1 MRRFWR
7 WTDTSWLL
15 LYGEWNL
22 LLLTMYKGVVMS
34 AEITLENPDD
44 KCHQL
49 YYTEPRC
56 DDHPSGYKC
65 VCGPGFHWNKYKC
78 MSSALD
84 SRLEFRNKDPVR
96 YTLLLGKGFP
106 EVKNLTIA
114 FWVKANGSNMNQ
126 DTILSYKQDQT
137 INILRITSGN
147 NLVFKIFNK
156 YISTNISLANEVWT
170 HVVWT
175 WRMHDGNWRLY
186 VNGTKRQSG
195 RGASVNKAIPS
206 DGELVLG
213 QASREGAYFDTTYA
227 FVGDLSH
234 FNIWDYEMKRQAIRS
249 MYQSCVFMH
258 CGNVVQW
265 AEFRSGTRGA
275 MRLRWPSGLV
285 TKPCFDEHEA
295 ATTCDKHCSDVIGAQ
310 CNQEIVENIRWSRT
324 PADNNVSVTCP
335 GQEDLEGTNA
345 TVDSAIRPC
354 MRTADN
360 NGKWGEPI
368 IDGCISLSLLELKN
382 EFKSALRRP
391 VVAEVS
397 ILELADKLN
406 NHTKFNSY
414 TNPIDIATII
424 DLLGMLVETQ
434 GVSIHVVSWN
444 DGKDNY
450 ARTQTNY
457 NPTMVQT
464 KVFAQL
470 VTRIVDNLL
479 NRRNEVG
486 WNATEP
492 SGTEGEALMS
502 VMRNFSEVISR
513 RLEYHVKDRK
523 LSKGEAMIRQSKA
536 NISFKIQIWWI
547 EDPIFTTF
555 PDRVDRDLLELDP
568 QEGTVEL
575 LNENLKLSQRMS
587 GSPVFVG
594 VATFLYPS
602 FSRVLPNHFFK
613 RTKENNI
620 NTPVVALYLHIEK
633 EKITEN
639 LTSPVIISLP
649 YLDTFNI
656 SNPECVRLRPSTN
669 NRVFNQWTM
678 TTGEKNRWLR
688 DNCYIIRDHFRSGVC
703 ACHMQGVYAIT
714 TDMYNDNWDKGEK
727 RPNLM
732 NVASYIGCSV
742 SAALCL
748 ISFGMLTY
756 LRTSSSTAALHKNL
770 SLCIVFSQVVFMV
783 GIDKYDYKIVC
794 QVFAILLHYFFL
806 ATYSWIMNEA
816 FNLYIV
822 ITYSAH
828 SHRDSNE
835 SGSLMRY
842 YIIGWI
848 FPAVLV
854 GAFVGSHGE
863 TYYAPDMCWI
873 AWGHIWLFLGPAVG
887 IIAITILVLIFTA
900 KEHNENSYTQSEK
913 TNKTIQIHSKALWTQ
928 TILLTTIWS
937 FAFISLKMTDNIL
950 KYLYAMFNC
959 LQGAFFIVF
968 YFLLHEEVRA
978 VFKNE
983 RKKKN
988 LAMHGY
994 DYSDEQSLDS
1004 LESYSAILEKS
1015 NGDTLPLGKDSKALE
1030 SLKHRQRSQ
1039 IEVSSDD
1046 ASDCEMI
1053 TSV

>member
-1 MRRFWR
+1 MPKFCRLY
-7 WTDTSWLL
+7 DTGWLL

-22 LLLTMYKGVVMS
+22 LLLSAYIGVLLS
-34 AEITLENPDD
+34 DPSLEHPND
-44 KCHQL
+44 KCHAL
-49 YYTEPRC
+49 YYTEPKC
-56 DDHPSGYKC
+56 IDHPSGYGC
-65 VCGPGFHWNKYKC
+65 ECGPGFEWNKYKC

-84 SRLEFRNKDPVR
+84 SRLEFSRKKPVR
-96 YTLLLGKGFP
+96 YTLLLGKAFP
-106 EVKNLTIA
+106 QVSRLTVA
-114 FWVKANGSNMNQ
+114 FWVRAKGNYLDD
-126 DTILSYKQDQT
+126 DTILSYKHEEYT
-137 INILRITSGN
+137 NLLRITSRR
-147 NLVFKIFNK
+147 NLIFKIFRK
-156 YISTNISLANEVWT
+156 IITTNVTLANNVWN
-170 HVVWT
+170 HIAWT
-175 WRMHDGNWRLY
+175 WEKNEGSWSLY
-186 VNGTKRQSG
+186 VNGTKKQVGTGATENRSVPSG
-195 RGASVNKAIPS
+195 
-206 DGELVLG
+206 GELVLG
-213 QASREGAYFDTTYA
+213 QSSRPDAYFDTKYA

-234 FNIWDYEMKRQAIRS
+234 FNIWDSVMSGKAIRN
-249 MYQSCVFMH
+249 MYKSCVFMH

-285 TKPCFDEHEA
+285 TRPCFDEFEA
-295 ATTCDKHCSDVIGAQ
+295 AATCDKHCSDVIGAQ

-324 PADNNVSVTCP
+324 PADKNVSVPCP
-335 GQEDLEGTNA
+335 GQEDLEGTNS
-345 TVDSAIRPC
+345 TVDYATRPC
-354 MRTADN
+354 VRTEDN
-360 NGKWGEPI
+360 NGDWGEPQ
-368 IDGCISLSLLELKN
+368 IDDCISLSLLELKN
-382 EFKSALRRP
+382 EFKAALRTP
-391 VVAEVS
+391 IVAEIS

-414 TNPIDIATII
+414 TNPIDIATVI

-434 GVSIHVVSWN
+434 VVSIRDVFWE
-444 DGKDNY
+444 DGENSY
-450 ARTQTNY
+450 ARTQTDY
-457 NPTMVQT
+457 NPTMYQT
-464 KVFAQL
+464 KAFAQL
-470 VTRIVDNLL
+470 ITRIVDNLL
-479 NRRNEVG
+479 DRKNEVA

-502 VMRNFSEVISR
+502 VMRNFSEVISK

-523 LSKGEAMIRQSKA
+523 LSREEAMIRQSKA
-536 NISFKIQIWWI
+536 NIAFKIQIWWI
-547 EDPIFTTF
+547 EEPIFTTF
-555 PDRVDRDLLELDP
+555 PDRIDRDLFALEP
-568 QEGTVEL
+568 GEGTVEL
-575 LNENLKLSQRMS
+575 QNENLRLSQNLS

-594 VATFLYPS
+594 VSTFRYPS
-602 FSRVLPNHFFK
+602 YSRVLPNHLFK
-613 RTKENNI
+613 RTKENNV

-633 EKITEN
+633 EKITQN
-639 LTSPVIISLP
+639 LTSPVVISLP

-656 SNPECVRLRPSTN
+656 SNPECVRLRPSN
-669 NRVFNQWTM
+669 NPVFTEWTM
-678 TTGEKNRWLR
+678 STAGEKDRWLR
-688 DNCYIIRDHFRSGVC
+688 ESCYIVREHLRSGVC
-703 ACHMQGVYAIT
+703 ACHVQGVYAIT

-742 SAALCL
+742 SAVLCL
-748 ISFGMLTY
+748 ISFAMLTY

-806 ATYSWIMNEA
+806 ATYCWVMNEA

-828 SHRDSNE
+828 SHRDTNE

-854 GAFVGSHGE
+854 GAFVGSHSQ

-873 AWGHIWLFLGPAVG
+873 DWGHIWLFLGPAVG

-1004 LESYSAILEKS
+1004 LESYTAILEKS
-1015 NGDTLPLGKDSKALE
+1015 NGDTMPLGKDPKVLE